1 MQREKMIQI
10 QNEHKKEYNQALGKL
25 KYLVSVNE
33 GPEIKERKRKE
44 RIEWIETYLDR
55 TNNKKLPEKATDF
68 YDKEKMYPLTAE
80 E

>member
-1 MQREKMIQI
+1 M
-10 QNEHKKEYNQALGKL
+10 
-25 KYLVSVNE
+25 SVNE